1 MNGEHSRGIFASCPA
16 QALHPKAQMD
26 ALSTTSSFHSS
37 CTIQA
42 SSLPTPPSITSIP
55 RTQAWFFTP
64 QGIKDPVS
72 PAARVWEDGR
82 LSQGEESTP
91 GELRASSDLALTV
104 LVDTP
109 LRLPP
114 PSPTGLRP
122 GPQTHQAHSCLMA
135 FAHAVLSAWKA
146 ELPSSH
152 GSFFLILFLVQMPPQ
167 KTFPGHPSVILGDII
182 LLFL

>member
-1 MNGEHSRGIFASCPA
+1 MNGEHSRGVFASCPA

-37 CTIQA
+37 PTIQA
-42 SSLPTPPSITSIP
+42 SSLPTQPSITSIP

-91 GELRASSDLALTV
+91 GELRESSDLALTV

-109 LRLPP
+109 PTLTTSQPHRS
-114 PSPTGLRP
+114 SP
-122 GPQTHQAHSCLMA
+122 
-135 FAHAVLSAWKA
+135 W
-146 ELPSSH
+146 SSDTP
-152 GSFFLILFLVQMPPQ
+152 GSFLPHGLCTCCPLCLEGR
-167 KTFPGHPSVILGDII
+167 THII
-182 LLFL
+182 TW